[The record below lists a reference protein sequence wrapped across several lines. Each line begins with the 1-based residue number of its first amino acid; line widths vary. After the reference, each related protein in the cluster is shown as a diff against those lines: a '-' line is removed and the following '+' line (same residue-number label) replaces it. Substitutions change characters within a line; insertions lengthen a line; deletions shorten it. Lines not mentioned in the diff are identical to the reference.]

1 MAIRR
6 IIELGD
12 PLLRVTSRE
21 LLQPSAADP
30 VFCDLRDTLH
40 EFQRSHGFGRG
51 IAAIQIGVP
60 LRIIYIEIHG
70 ACYELINPRLQWAS
84 NEKFRLWDDC
94 FSFPNLMVELDRH
107 QRIRVCYQD
116 RAGQERQINAEG
128 DFSELLQHELD
139 HLDGILSIDRVVD
152 ARTGFATRTEYLRS
166 LGQN

>member
-12 PLLRVTSRE
+12 PLLRATSRQVS
-21 LLQPSAADP
+21 QPSEAEEAL
-30 VFCDLRDTLH
+30 CDLRDTLH
-40 EFQRSHGFGRG
+40 EFQRTHGFGRG

-60 LRIIYIEIHG
+60 LRVIYIEIHG
-70 ACYELINPRLQWAS
+70 QCYELINPRLEWAS
-84 NEKFRLWDDC
+84 EEKFRLWDDC

-107 QRIRVCYQD
+107 QRIRVRYQD
-116 RAGQERQINAEG
+116 RAGHARQIEAEG

-152 ARTGFATRTEYLRS
+152 PRSGFATRSQYLRT
-166 LGQN
+166 LEQN